1 LPSVL
6 PASGE
11 LLDIYGYCFRHE
23 LAVDPARMQAFRQH
37 EYVMVGTPHQAQD
50 HRDLWVKCG
59 MEVLDELGFEA
70 TAGMANDPFFG
81 RAGAMLATN
90 QLEEN
95 LKLKLNVRLYGE
107 LDDGTAVVSSNC
119 HRDHFGSTFG
129 LSTQDGAV
137 AHSACVGFGMERI
150 ALALLRSHGPDPKSW
165 PSDVRANMGWCE

>member
-1 LPSVL
+1 
-6 PASGE
+6 
-11 LLDIYGYCFRHE
+11 
-23 LAVDPARMQAFRQH
+23 
-37 EYVMVGTPHQAQD
+37 
-50 HRDLWVKCG
+50 
-59 MEVLDELGFEA
+59 
-70 TAGMANDPFFG
+70 
-81 RAGAMLATN
+81 LATN

-107 LDDGTAVVSSNC
+107 LDDGTAVVSSNR

-129 LSTQDGAV
+129 LSTQDGVV